1 MDASRLKIGLTDYIS
16 ALERQ
21 LVEMREQG
29 DALRA
34 TWTRTRDVYR
44 GEGAEHFAAA
54 YDRSSQMLANYI
66 ETIERMLPILKDR
79 LAALERFDSS
89 ANPGV

>member
-1 MDASRLKIGLTDYIS
+1 MDASRLKIGLTDYIA

-29 DALRA
+29 EALRV
-34 TWTRTRDVYR
+34 TWIRTRDVYR
-44 GEGAEHFAAA
+44 GEGAEHFAGA
-54 YDRSSQMLANYI
+54 YERSSAMLARYV
-66 ETIERMLPILKDR
+66 ETVERMLPILKER

-89 ANPGV
+89 AHPGV